1 MPTTQGRSNDKS
13 SPITAR
19 RVLVALLGLA
29 ALAFVVQNTNTVD
42 IKWLMFGFSAPQ
54 WMMAVLLLGVGFV
67 VGWFVGRPNRK
78 D

>member
-1 MPTTQGRSNDKS
+1 
-13 SPITAR
+13 
-19 RVLVALLGLA
+19 
-29 ALAFVVQNTNTVD
+29 VD